1 MRIFLSL
8 TVGISLIIL
17 AGGTIAYIENP
28 TFGGSLILAAAWVAM
43 AVITIVALVFAFE
56 SENKKRN
63 RSTKNNNLSEKLT
76 KRVKELEKRLIDLQ
90 DIVITNDDKLE
101 RLENK
106 SLVYATFTS
115 ANHLGMTDNLR
126 NKKDI
131 PCWQNSS
138 ASHSSSPAAIFAFP
152 GSLPAHRLSIWSLL
166 FLLLKLAIAVG
177 YVLGSVIA

>member
-28 TFGGSLILAAAWVAM
+28 TFGGSLILAAAWIAM
-43 AVITIVALVFAFE
+43 AIITIVALVFAFE

-101 RLENK
+101 RL
-106 SLVYATFTS
+106 
-115 ANHLGMTDNLR
+115 
-126 NKKDI
+126 
-131 PCWQNSS
+131 NSQS
-138 ASHSSSPAAIFAFP
+138 RVE
-152 GSLPAHRLSIWSLL
+152 LPTPPRTISD
-166 FLLLKLAIAVG
+166 
-177 YVLGSVIA
+177 

>member
-1 MRIFLSL
+1 MRIFLTL

-43 AVITIVALVFAFE
+43 AIITIVALVFSFE

-101 RLENK
+101 RLENRSPVK
-106 SLVYATFTS
+106 S
-115 ANHLGMTDNLR
+115 
-126 NKKDI
+126 
-131 PCWQNSS
+131 P
-138 ASHSSSPAAIFAFP
+138 SPPQTI
-152 GSLPAHRLSIWSLL
+152 SD
-166 FLLLKLAIAVG
+166 
-177 YVLGSVIA
+177 